1 MKIEG
6 ENSYARKRKHTT
18 ISKQTDAIP
27 ERNSEGM
34 VSASTPAGNSSHV
47 AEARRHNLPAG
58 DFPLHQATQ
67 EQIRSES
74 RTAEETD
81 AISKSLT
88 FLGNIDDSVTGVG
101 EGTGPRFFRS
111 SPGI

>member
-58 DFPLHQATQ
+58 DFPLHQTAQ
-67 EQIRSES
+67 RQIRSES
-74 RTAEETD
+74 DSTD
-81 AISKSLT
+81 KEASLGKAVKGHRKILKKT
-88 FLGNIDDSVTGVG
+88 
-101 EGTGPRFFRS
+101 R
-111 SPGI
+111 

>member
-1 MKIEG
+1 
-6 ENSYARKRKHTT
+6 
-18 ISKQTDAIP
+18 
-27 ERNSEGM
+27 M
-34 VSASTPAGNSSHV
+34 VSAPNPAGNSGHA
-47 AEARRHNLPAG
+47 AETRHHNLPAG
-58 DFPLHQATQ
+58 DFPFHQAAQ

-81 AISKSLT
+81 AISTSLT
-88 FLGNIDDSVTGVG
+88 ILGKAECTVTGIG

>member
-6 ENSYARKRKHTT
+6 ENSYAGKRKHTT

-74 RTAEETD
+74 RTAKETGAD
-81 AISKSLT
+81 SKSLT
-88 FLGNIDDSVTGVG
+88 SEKLTTQLQALE

-111 SPGI
+111 SPRI